1 MSRSLVLTAIVS
13 ALGLA
18 TGSMVSAEHW
28 QDFGANQR
36 MSVRIDLDALKI
48 DGPIISYTVELT
60 YPNDPRHTGRRDI
73 STAEIDCSTGM
84 RRHLT
89 IATQGANGT
98 MTSRSGDGQ
107 WRKIIPAGTPEDIR
121 RRYCPH

>member
-1 MSRSLVLTAIVS
+1 MSRSLVLSAIVS

-18 TGSMVSAEHW
+18 TGSIASAENW

-48 DGPIISYTVELT
+48 DGPLISYTVELT
-60 YPNDPRHTGRRDI
+60 YPKDPRRTGRRDL
-73 STAEIDCSTGM
+73 STSEIDCSTGM

-89 IATQGANGT
+89 IATQGSDGT
-98 MTSRSGDGQ
+98 MTSRPGDGQ
-107 WRKIIPAGTPEDIR
+107 WRKIPAGTPEDVR
-121 RRYCPH
+121 RRYCPQ